1 MACDGPHHVERIKK
15 EKNQAK
21 DTLVV
26 GSKVVFTIPAKPT
39 MSSPHVTTTTNSNHK
54 MVAKNKCHRKEPDF
68 PMWQL
73 LINTKNEASTSKAG
87 SSSIN
92 SNQIFPTPKIQEVS
106 GIVSTVNLQQLAGN
120 FIVVVHDDNVQQT
133 TMEVSNVLVP
143 DNICNDVTDD
153 TMVS

>member
-1 MACDGPHHVERIKK
+1 MRPQHLK
-15 EKNQAK
+15 
-21 DTLVV
+21 LVRV
-26 GSKVVFTIPAKPT
+26 PS
-39 MSSPHVTTTTNSNHK
+39 
-54 MVAKNKCHRKEPDF
+54 
-68 PMWQL
+68 
-73 LINTKNEASTSKAG
+73 
-87 SSSIN
+87 
-92 SNQIFPTPKIQEVS
+92 TPKIQEVS